1 MHFFEN
7 FCMVKYPSLMILHA
21 LHCNMNMTKNV
32 SDYKKTSALFQPK
45 PAAAKPAEPSPAPP
59 VATPAPAPAATEAPK
74 PAEEK
79 KEEKMETTQR

>member
-1 MHFFEN
+1 
-7 FCMVKYPSLMILHA
+7 MILHA
-21 LHCNMNMTKNV
+21 LHCNINMKKNV
-32 SDYKKTSALFQPK
+32 SDYKKTTALFQPK

-79 KEEKMETTQR
+79 KEEKMETTQRWIFKSSS